1 MALVDSERVSPDK
14 ARTKLILGA
23 TWALQVALNAY
34 CGTHKINGEDNAT
47 VSAAYPTLITPAG
60 WAFSIWGIIF
70 LAQGFFVGY
79 QCFGKKAH
87 PLSPTFVL
95 AWSANM
101 VAGGLWSVPFAF
113 KMLKLCLAIM
123 ALIVFT
129 LIVMYQ
135 ELHPWM
141 TSAFPSCS
149 ARYWCGEMAI
159 SIHLAWVSVA
169 SIVNTAVVLTDMGW
183 NDPSQYTVE
192 ATVIMQAV
200 ALALA
205 IAMVYLHQ
213 DIMFAAV
220 VVWAFTAIRSAQSE
234 EAVRIMARVVVW
246 VLYACILGTCAW
258 KGYNWRRGALEL
270 A

>member
-1 MALVDSERVSPDK
+1 MALGDSERVFPDK
-14 ARTKLILGA
+14 AQTKLILGA
-23 TWALQVALNAY
+23 TWAFQVALNAY
-34 CGTHKINGEDNAT
+34 CGTHKINGEDNAS

-70 LAQGFFVGY
+70 IAQGFFVGY
-79 QCFGKKAH
+79 QCFGEKAH
-87 PLSPTFVL
+87 SLSPTFVL
-95 AWSANM
+95 AWSASM

-113 KMLKLCLAIM
+113 KMLKLSLAMM
-123 ALIVFT
+123 ALIVST
-129 LIVMYQ
+129 LVVMYR

-141 TSAFPSCS
+141 NCAFPSCS
-149 ARYWCGEMAI
+149 ARYWCGEMVI

-169 SIVNTAVVLTDMGW
+169 SIVNAAVVLMDLGW

-192 ATVIMQAV
+192 ATVVMQIV

-205 IAMVYLHQ
+205 IAMLYLHQ

-220 VVWAFTAIRSAQSE
+220 VIWAFTAIRSAQTE
-234 EAVRIMARVVVW
+234 EAVRAMAKIVVW
-246 VLYACILGTCAW
+246 VLDAGILGTYAW
-258 KGYNWRRGALEL
+258 KGYTSRWGALEL